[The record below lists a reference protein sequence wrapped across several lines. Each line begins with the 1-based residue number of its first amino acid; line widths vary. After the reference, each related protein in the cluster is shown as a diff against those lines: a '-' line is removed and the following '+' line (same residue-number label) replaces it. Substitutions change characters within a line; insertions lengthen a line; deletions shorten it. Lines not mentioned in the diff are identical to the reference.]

1 MNKPSITI
9 ATTMAVIALTAGCA
23 SHNATP
29 IAAVPASVADS
40 TASSTPDTYVQDR
53 KAILAMLGEY
63 AVTFDFE
70 ETVPLKTGY
79 EKHDDKTTDAFETVI
94 LLEDT
99 GNFISLQHIL
109 VVEGGNV
116 VKHWRQDWTYE
127 ANQRWEF
134 SSDQTWTLETVAADK
149 TAGAW
154 TQCVYEVSD
163 APRYC
168 GTGKWRHTYGNPTWT
183 SDRTW
188 RPLPRR
194 EYTKRKDY
202 NALNVENR
210 HTITP
215 AGWTHEQDNTKTI
228 RDDETTRET
237 LVREFGYNEY
247 RKVSGHDFKPAYD
260 YWEATKGFWGDV
272 RQSWAKRIAKQNGI
286 ALTTTVD
293 GMAII
298 GPMFALAQRA
308 KDGESIAQAEIDA
321 VLDKFTAA
329 PGAAVPETVA
339 IADAY

>member
-1 MNKPSITI
+1 MNKPL
-9 ATTMAVIALTAGCA
+9 IALACTTLAVGCA
-23 SHNATP
+23 TQSTAP
-29 IAAVPASVADS
+29 IAATPASAPAS
-40 TASSTPDTYVQDR
+40 TASSTPDTYIQDR

-70 ETVPLKTGY
+70 ETVPLKSGY
-79 EKHDDKTTDAFETVI
+79 EKHDDKTTDAFETVV

-99 GNFISLQHIL
+99 GRFISLQHIL

-127 ANQRWEF
+127 ADQRWEF
-134 SSDQTWTLETVAADK
+134 SSDQTWTLRDIAANN

-168 GTGKWRHTYGNPTWT
+168 GTGKWNHRYGNPTWT
-183 SDRTW
+183 SDRSW

-194 EYTKRKDY
+194 EYTKRSDY
-202 NALNVENR
+202 NALNAENR

-228 RDDETTRET
+228 RDAQTTRET

-247 RKVSGHDFKPAYD
+247 RKVSGHNFTPAYD
-260 YWEATKGFWGDV
+260 YWEATQGFWADV
-272 RQSWAKRIAKQNGI
+272 RNAWTARIAKQDGI

-308 KDGESIAQAEIDA
+308 KDGETIGQAEIDA
-321 VLDKFTAA
+321 VLDRFTAA
-329 PGAAVPETVA
+329 PGADVPETVA
-339 IADAY
+339 TAVDY

>member
-1 MNKPSITI
+1 MTKP
-9 ATTMAVIALTAGCA
+9 ALALTTLLLTAGCA
-23 SHNATP
+23 TTAPAPVATTTP
-29 IAAVPASVADS
+29 AAAPE
-40 TASSTPDTYVQDR
+40 TASTYVQDR

-63 AVTFDFE
+63 EVDFNFE

-79 EKHDDKTTDAFETVI
+79 EKHDDKTTGAHETVI

-99 GNFISLQHIL
+99 GRFISLQHIL
-109 VVEGGNV
+109 VVKGGNV

-127 ANQRWEF
+127 ADQRWEF
-134 SSDQTWTLETVAADK
+134 SSDQTWTLETIAADK

-168 GTGKWRHTYGNPTWT
+168 GTGKWRHSYGNPTWT

-215 AGWTHEQDNTKTI
+215 AGWTHEQDNTKTV
-228 RDDETTRET
+228 RDGDTTRET

-247 RKVSGHDFKPAYD
+247 RKISGHDFQPAYD
-260 YWEATKGFWGDV
+260 YWEATKAFWASV
-272 RQSWAKRIAKQNGI
+272 RSNWAGRIAKQDGI

-308 KDGESIAQAEIDA
+308 KNGEDIPQADIDV

-329 PGAAVPETVA
+329 PGAEVPATVA
-339 IADAY
+339 KAGDY